1 LDKEHN
7 IKIILLIYNIIR
19 KRWKILQ
26 ITKSAIFGK
35 NFFGDDNLECSWRT
49 KLIKTEEIMSKELT
63 LRKSQKY
70 RVIHTRVQE
79 REPNMHAT
87 QITFHR
93 HHSSCN
99 ANVIWGAY

>member
-1 LDKEHN
+1 LDNEDN
-7 IKIILLIYNIIR
+7 IKIILLICNVIR
-19 KRWKILQ
+19 RWKILQ
-26 ITKSAIFGK
+26 ITKPVIFGK
-35 NFFGDDNLECSWRT
+35 NFFRDDNLKCYWRT

-63 LRKSQKY
+63 LRKSQKH

-79 REPNMHAT
+79 CEPNMHAT

-93 HHSSCN
+93 HHGSCN